1 MTAHPV
7 IAHPV
12 VQDFF
17 GVQDTIQGAG
27 VWGLVIVCAIIFA
40 ETGLLIGFFLPGDTL
55 LFFTGL
61 LTFTGAI
68 PLPLPVVVLAVFAA
82 AFLGDQLGY
91 QIGRRAGPTIFERRD
106 SGFFSRAQVERTQR
120 FFDRFGGWAVTIAR
134 FIGVVRTFAPVAA
147 GVGHMK
153 RSHFSAYNALGA
165 FLWSA
170 AIIGLGYALGG
181 IPAVAEVVQQYLE
194 WVLLGVAVLT
204 IGSALVAFLRQRH
217 AARTGAEPGPDT
229 ATDAGAGTQPG
240 SAPGAASGSAE

>member
-1 MTAHPV
+1 M
-7 IAHPV
+7 V
-12 VQDFF
+12 VRDFF
-17 GVQDTIQGAG
+17 GVQDAIQGAG
-27 VWGLVIVCAIIFA
+27 LWGLLIVCVIVFA

-61 LTFTGAI
+61 LTYTGAI
-68 PLPLPVVVLAVFAA
+68 PLPVPVVILAVFAS

-91 QIGRRAGPTIFERRD
+91 RIGRRAGPAIFERRD
-106 SGFFSRAQVERTQR
+106 SGFFSRAQVERTQA

-147 GVGHMK
+147 GVGRMK
-153 RSHFSAYNALGA
+153 LAHFSAYNALGA

-170 AIIGLGYALGG
+170 AIIGLGFGLGG
-181 IPAVAEVVQQYLE
+181 IPAVAEIVQQYLE

-217 AARTGAEPGPDT
+217 AARRDGRPPADPASPSSDLGDGAPADP
-229 ATDAGAGTQPG
+229 AP
-240 SAPGAASGSAE
+240 SASE

>member
-1 MTAHPV
+1 M
-7 IAHPV
+7 HPV
-12 VQDFF
+12 VQDLF
-17 GVQDTIQGAG
+17 GVQDTIEGAG

-91 QIGRRAGPTIFERRD
+91 QIGRRAGPAIFERRD

-165 FLWSA
+165 LLWSV

-217 AARTGAEPGPDT
+217 AARAGANPGSTPNPDA
-229 ATDAGAGTQPG
+229 ATDAGTGTQPG
-240 SAPGAASGSAE
+240 SAPGAASGSPE